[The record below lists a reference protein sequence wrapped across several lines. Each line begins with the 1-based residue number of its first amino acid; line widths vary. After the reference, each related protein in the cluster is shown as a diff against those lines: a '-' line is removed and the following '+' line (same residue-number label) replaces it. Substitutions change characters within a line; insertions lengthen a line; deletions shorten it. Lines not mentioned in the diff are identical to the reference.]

1 MTRKRFIKL
10 LMSQGVQRND
20 AEKYAREE
28 IKTIPDYEILYL
40 CYPERFKEMF
50 LKIWKERVER
60 HNRSC
65 YVDSS
70 VYSFPELL
78 RKEIQ
83 LSEESYIKNDF
94 TKESEELKFKETL
107 YRFYGEG
114 EQSERN

>member
-10 LMSQGVQRND
+10 LMSKGVQRND

-28 IKTIPDYEILYL
+28 IKTVPNYEILYL
-40 CYPERFKEMF
+40 CYPERFKKMF

-70 VYSFPELL
+70 VYGFPELL

-83 LSEESYIKNDF
+83 LSGESYIKNDF
-94 TKESEELKFKETL
+94 TKESEELKFKEKL
-107 YRFYGEG
+107 YRLYGEG

>member
-28 IKTIPDYEILYL
+28 IKTVPNYEILHL

-70 VYSFPELL
+70 VYGFPELL

-83 LSEESYIKNDF
+83 LSGESYIKNDF
-94 TKESEELKFKETL
+94 TKESEELKFKEKL
-107 YRFYGEG
+107 YRLYGEG

>member
-1 MTRKRFIKL
+1 
-10 LMSQGVQRND
+10 MSHGAQRNA
-20 AEKYAREE
+20 AEQYAREE
-28 IKTIPDYEILYL
+28 INTIPDYEILHL

-70 VYSFPELL
+70 VYGFPELL

-94 TKESEELKFKETL
+94 TKESEELKFKEKL
-107 YRFYGEG
+107 YRLYGEG
-114 EQSERN
+114 EQNGRN

>member
-28 IKTIPDYEILYL
+28 IKTVPNYEILHL

-70 VYSFPELL
+70 VYGFPELL

-83 LSEESYIKNDF
+83 LSGESYIKNDF

-114 EQSERN
+114 EQNGKN

>member
-10 LMSQGVQRND
+10 LMSKGVQRND

-28 IKTIPDYEILYL
+28 IKTVPNYEILYL

-70 VYSFPELL
+70 VYGFPELL

-83 LSEESYIKNDF
+83 LSEESYIK
-94 TKESEELKFKETL
+94 K
-107 YRFYGEG
+107 RFCKRKRRVKI
-114 EQSERN
+114 QRKVIQILRRR